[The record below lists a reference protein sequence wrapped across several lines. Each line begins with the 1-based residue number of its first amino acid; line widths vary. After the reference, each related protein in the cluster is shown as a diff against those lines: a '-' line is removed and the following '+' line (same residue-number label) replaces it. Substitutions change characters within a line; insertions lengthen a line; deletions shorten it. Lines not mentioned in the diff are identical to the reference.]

1 MPGFYNAMKRM
12 NVLTRYLTKEF
23 IKLQLL
29 CQVIFIFLFLMI
41 DFVQKLDDFL
51 EKKVTDAGV
60 IISYFLYKI
69 PYIMVQMIPVATLI
83 SVIVLFRLMKNN
95 REITALK
102 ACGINI
108 IKVSQTV
115 IIISLFIS
123 LFTFLV
129 SESVVPYT
137 SSKSNEIWD
146 IKVEK
151 QDPTKFYGSDQIWF
165 KTSDAIY
172 WIKQFDS
179 VRNIMENPVFHF
191 FDENFRLSKRIEA
204 KRAIW
209 QQGTWRLEEGAI
221 QEVREDGGYKTSE
234 FDVFILDIPETPD
247 TFRKKIKQPEEM
259 SYSQLKTYSETVKNE
274 GYNNAGY
281 LVDMGV
287 KIAFPFISLVLTLL
301 GIPIA
306 LELKTGGIPL
316 AIAGGI
322 GLSFL
327 YYIILSVSSSLGHSG
342 VFPPFLAAWTANLL
356 FIFAGIYL
364 MMNVEQ

>member
-1 MPGFYNAMKRM
+1 MKRM
-12 NVLTRYLTKEF
+12 DTLTKYLTKEF

-51 EKKVTDAGV
+51 GKKVTDVGV

-108 IKVSQTV
+108 IKVSHTV

-123 LFTFLV
+123 LFTFLL

-137 SSKSNEIWD
+137 SSKSNGIWD
-146 IKVEK
+146 TEIEK
-151 QDPTKFYGSDQIWF
+151 QDPTKFYGSDQIWY

-191 FDENFRLSKRIEA
+191 FDDNFKLIKRIEA
-204 KRAIW
+204 ERATW
-209 QQGTWRLEEGAI
+209 QGVAWVLENSTV
-221 QEVREDGGYKTSE
+221 QEMQEDGGYRTSI
-234 FDVFILDIPETPD
+234 FKILTLDIPETPD
-247 TFRKKIKQPEEM
+247 EFRKKIKQPEEM
-259 SYSQLKTYSETVKNE
+259 SYSQLKTYSETVKSE
-274 GYNNAGY
+274 GYNNSGY

-287 KIAFPFISLVLTLL
+287 KIAFPFISLVLTIL

-306 LELKTGGIPL
+306 LELKTGGLPL
-316 AIAGGI
+316 AIAAGI

-327 YYIILSVSSSLGHSG
+327 YYVILSISSSLGHSG

-356 FIFAGIYL
+356 FIFAGSYL
-364 MMNVEQ
+364 MMTVEQ